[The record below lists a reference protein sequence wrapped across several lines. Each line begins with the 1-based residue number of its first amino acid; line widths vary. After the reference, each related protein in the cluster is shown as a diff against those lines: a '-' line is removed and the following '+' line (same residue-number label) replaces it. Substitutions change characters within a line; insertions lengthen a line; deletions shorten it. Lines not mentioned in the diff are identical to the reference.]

1 MRYDG
6 ARVLGGAFAA
16 RHGEKKIGFGS
27 TRARQV
33 AFRSRDHILGS
44 SWLDQ
49 PCTGIMESS
58 GPPSDVHTADASNPD
73 FFGAAH
79 DQESKGK
86 RALEVLTPHHCFISA
101 LPHLTQRVGKA
112 ALHGSR
118 YHRPRRDSS
127 NTSTPSFEILKSFPV
142 GASGDDDARCE
153 GNVKCRVY
161 YVFLF

>member
-1 MRYDG
+1 MCACTILRGLCRFLSFFYRFNLSTVDP
-6 ARVLGGAFAA
+6 AER
-16 RHGEKKIGFGS
+16 KIRPKDRTVCINYS
-27 TRARQV
+27 
-33 AFRSRDHILGS
+33 IY
-44 SWLDQ
+44 
-49 PCTGIMESS
+49 TGIMESS
-58 GPPSDVHTADASNPD
+58 GPPSDVHTADACNPD

-153 GNVKCRVY
+153 GNVKCRVN
-161 YVFLF
+161 